1 MRSQAADADIAVDA
15 PELFPES
22 MAYLAATQRF
32 YVGSVRYGRV
42 SSVGFDGTI
51 ATLVDD
57 PSLHSTFGIVAD
69 EKRGTILACSADI
82 GLSVRSTTA
91 DTTRICKVLTIDAR
105 SGEIV
110 RTVDLIAS
118 TPGKHLPNDAA
129 IAADGSVYVTDTLS
143 PIVFR
148 ISPTGEPGT
157 FVTDVRFAPPDGP
170 GGAGLD
176 GIAIAASGTIVVNH
190 ISGGNLFRIDP
201 STKAVTRVV
210 VDGGV
215 LLKGCDG
222 MRFERDGR
230 LIVVQGTLVGPSRNA
245 LCTLESADDWKTAT
259 VSRVR
264 PLSATTYQSV
274 RTNTGVYGVQG
285 RLEDLFRDP
294 KNVNVPG
301 FSITRIAD

>member
-82 GLSVRSTTA
+82 GLSVRSTAA

-148 ISPTGEPGT
+148 ISPTGEPET

-176 GIAIAASGTIVVNH
+176 GIAIAPSGTIVANH
-190 ISGGNLFRIDP
+190 IGHGTFFRIDP
-201 STKAVTRVV
+201 TTKAVTQVALPDDAR
-210 VDGGV
+210 
-215 LLKGCDG
+215 LPGCDG
-222 MRFERDGR
+222 MRFEKGDLVFAQSVLGGPNAKNAM
-230 LIVVQGTLVGPSRNA
+230 VTLTS
-245 LCTLESADDWKTAT
+245 TDDWRTAKIGTT
-259 VSRVR
+259 VPAARS
-264 PLSATTYQSV
+264 TYQTV
-274 RTNTGVYGVQG
+274 RTPRGVYGIQSG
-285 RLEDLFRDP
+285 LELLLKDP
-294 KNVNVPG
+294 HASVPR
-301 FSITRIAD
+301 FTIAHLA